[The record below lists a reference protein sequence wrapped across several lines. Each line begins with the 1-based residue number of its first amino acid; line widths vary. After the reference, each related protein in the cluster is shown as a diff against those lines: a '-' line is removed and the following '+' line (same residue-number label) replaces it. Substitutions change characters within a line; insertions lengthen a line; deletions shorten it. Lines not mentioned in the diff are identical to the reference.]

1 MRRRGFTLIELL
13 VVIAIIGVLVALLL
27 PAVQMAREAARR
39 AQCTNNLKQLGLAT
53 HNYHDSFNSLPLT
66 GWNYWSPLVPMAA
79 FIEAGAIYNTINF
92 SFRYYEAP
100 NTTATRTTIN
110 TFQCPSDVDRLTAA
124 DGHFNYSAN
133 AGSSADTI
141 NSGSTQ
147 QYNGP
152 FNRQAQSK
160 AIGFGSIIDGLS
172 NTAAFSEQVKGIGT
186 ANTYD
191 PTKPS
196 STIMSATWSS
206 PYSPPQDQSVCL
218 AVPPVPGG
226 PVNTTGG
233 YPQGST
239 WTQCFTSGAQYNHV
253 MMPNTW
259 SCSDASGKVVDA
271 RNAAS
276 TAGSR
281 HPSAINICL
290 MDGSVRSVKASIANT
305 TWWAL
310 GTMGNGEILSAGAF

>member
-39 AQCTNNLKQLGLAT
+39 AQCTNNLKQLGLAA

-100 NTTATRTTIN
+100 NTTATRTQLSA
-110 TFQCPSDVDRLTAA
+110 FQCPSDVDRLTAA
-124 DGHFNYSAN
+124 DGHFNYSGN
-133 AGSSADTI
+133 AGATADAIPFGNT
-141 NSGSTQ
+141 S

-152 FNRQAQSK
+152 FNRKAQSQ
-160 AIGFGSIIDGLS
+160 AITFGSIIDGLS
-172 NTAAFSEQVKGIGT
+172 NTAGFSEQVKGIGT
-186 ANTYD
+186 VNTYD

-196 STIMSATWSS
+196 STIMGVTWST
-206 PYSPPQDQSVCL
+206 PYSPSTDEATCL
-218 AVPPVPGG
+218 AVPPTPGG
-226 PVNTTGG
+226 PVNTVGG

-239 WTQCFTSGAQYNHV
+239 WTQCFISGAQYCHV
-253 MMPNTW
+253 MVPNTW
-259 SCSDASGKVVDA
+259 SCALATGKIVDP
-271 RNAAS
+271 NPGAS

-281 HPSAINICL
+281 HPSSVNVCL
-290 MDGSVRSVKASIANT
+290 MDGSVRSVKQSIAKA

-310 GTMGNGEILSAGAF
+310 GTMANGGILSAGSL